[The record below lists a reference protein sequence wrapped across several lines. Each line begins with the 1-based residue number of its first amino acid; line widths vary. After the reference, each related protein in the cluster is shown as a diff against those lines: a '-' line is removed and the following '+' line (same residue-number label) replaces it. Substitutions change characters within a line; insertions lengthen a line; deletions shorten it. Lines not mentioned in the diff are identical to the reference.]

1 MSAMNFATKSQS
13 IKTKLIKFFVGLILL
28 VVVIES
34 VFNLFLLKPLVVYSK
49 TQIIQNA
56 FTELKSDYSSDL
68 KEVETIAEKL
78 QNKHGIKVVLFSGD
92 KIIYSTGFSSKE
104 NFKPRKNQNAPDDKP
119 NDSFFGIDS
128 SKVST
133 TPKVITKTEH
143 DKTQRLE
150 LTGKFKSNGKYVY
163 VVMML
168 PIESID
174 SSVSLFT
181 KVNIAVSVF
190 VLILGIIIAVYLS
203 RSITKPI
210 ISVENVT
217 KNLSNLDF
225 SAAADE
231 HTGSVEL
238 YSLAQSINS
247 MSDTLRRNID
257 ELQQANSKLKSDIEY
272 KNQAEEMRR
281 RFVANASHEMK
292 TPLAL
297 LRIYSESLKDNIEG
311 VDKDYYCSVIAEET
325 ENLSDMVS
333 SMLDISSIESGIGN
347 MNFAPVDVSEMCRE
361 VTEKFRN
368 GYRDLDI
375 RLNAED
381 GIFVTGDKKH
391 LAQTVNNY
399 VQNAISHT
407 ADDKPI
413 TISLTKDEDCA
424 KLSVEN
430 FGKKIEERDMEHL
443 WDAFYKS
450 DKART
455 RNGKNN
461 VGLGLYIVRTI
472 IEKHGGTY
480 GVHNTEKGVAFW
492 WKIPLCD

>member
-56 FTELKSDYSSDL
+56 FAELKSDYSSDL

-104 NFKPRKNQNAPDDKP
+104 NFKPRKNQNAPDD
-119 NDSFFGIDS
+119 N
-128 SKVST
+128 
-133 TPKVITKTEH
+133 
-143 DKTQRLE
+143 
-150 LTGKFKSNGKYVY
+150 
-163 VVMML
+163 
-168 PIESID
+168 
-174 SSVSLFT
+174 
-181 KVNIAVSVF
+181 
-190 VLILGIIIAVYLS
+190 
-203 RSITKPI
+203 
-210 ISVENVT
+210 
-217 KNLSNLDF
+217 
-225 SAAADE
+225 
-231 HTGSVEL
+231 
-238 YSLAQSINS
+238 
-247 MSDTLRRNID
+247 
-257 ELQQANSKLKSDIEY
+257 
-272 KNQAEEMRR
+272 
-281 RFVANASHEMK
+281 
-292 TPLAL
+292 
-297 LRIYSESLKDNIEG
+297 
-311 VDKDYYCSVIAEET
+311 
-325 ENLSDMVS
+325 
-333 SMLDISSIESGIGN
+333 
-347 MNFAPVDVSEMCRE
+347 
-361 VTEKFRN
+361 
-368 GYRDLDI
+368 
-375 RLNAED
+375 
-381 GIFVTGDKKH
+381 
-391 LAQTVNNY
+391 
-399 VQNAISHT
+399 
-407 ADDKPI
+407 PI